1 MAQWIPRRQRFLD
14 ELLRLEGRGDHRHQS
29 KCANCDVTASA
40 AMWRCRDCFTD
51 ALFCQACL
59 VRLHRDN
66 AGLFERVTLK
76 SLGLRI
82 QLGHGRNGI
91 CPGTDFCIVD
101 SNGIHEVALDFCTC
115 GRAEDHDVQLLR
127 ARLYPATTTNPATA
141 ATFRVLR
148 DFHLLS
154 LEAKSSAYHFYNKLA
169 RQTDNTGVF
178 QPRTRYAE
186 FRRMTRQWRHL
197 QMLKRAGRGHAA
209 DGIEGTKAGEC
220 ALLCPACPQ
229 PGKNLPK
236 DGSWKLVPRE
246 RRFLYALFLALD
258 ANFRMK
264 RKDVSSEADDP
275 SLGDGIAFF
284 SQVDGYMAHL
294 DKHWDVEQEKST
306 CVAHDAVDEPDR
318 ESVGTASSGIGTVD
332 CARHNM
338 KRPNGVGDLQKG
350 ERYINMDYMLWNSLA
365 NHDNIIQLFISY
377 DIVCQWHKNIWT
389 RLAGYGPELRGRGRN
404 RHYVW
409 LIPKFHLPAHIEACN
424 ILFSFNLTPYVGQ
437 MDGEAPERGWVNTN
451 PLATSTKEMGPGARR
466 DALDDH
472 FNDWN
477 HKKIM
482 GLGKFLLERAQK
494 AIPNMSEFRLALVEA
509 EQGLPAADLERWT
522 KEMELWEDDPANP
535 NPFKVADR
543 PEDIFAIRRR
553 LAEDAEGAR
562 VGDAADDVRGDLH
575 AHEMIDMGMQLEEQ
589 QRALQWDSGA
599 VKLHATDRQKAALLE
614 RSNKLGRKITEWLK
628 IRESFAPIVVPLRM
642 ADDQARATAARLQ
655 ATPALP
661 VHAIK
666 LWLPSRLASMPGVIV
681 KESHARMEFAL
692 RIGKAETALGELRRL
707 LLVRTAKWKHKDAF
721 TRGVAANT
729 RAKTAIDAVED
740 SIRRTAAEYRAARL
754 ALVNLGP
761 VLKETEWKLK
771 LQVLAPDDVRAR
783 PRATFSDPEHKSRK
797 KKKKRLEGRAATEEM
812 RKKKQEER
820 PASWIWL
827 SQLTDEEG
835 SEDGMVEVLRLEW
848 AKSRARAWRWTEEV
862 DLLEQEMDR
871 VLRFLRWKEAWWTN
885 LQDQRPSVVEDP
897 ILSEGFAVYAQR
909 QSEIQRHLRLRFEGN
924 WRDIPRYI
932 DIAREETQQG
942 VGEEQDEDEE
952 GDGDGDEDEP
962 IPEAARDSRI
972 AASFVEEF
980 LA

>member
-1 MAQWIPRRQRFLD
+1 MAQWMPCCQRFPD
-14 ELLRLEGRGDHRHQS
+14 KLLRLEGRGDHCHQS

-40 AMWRCRDCFTD
+40 AVWRCRDCFTD

-59 VRLHRDN
+59 VRLHRDSPLHRVEVWTD
-66 AGLFERVTLK
+66 ASLFERVTLK

-91 CPGTDFCIVD
+91 CPGTTERRSREDFCIMD
-101 SNGIHEVALDFCTC
+101 SNSIHEVALDFCTC
-115 GRAEDHDVQLLR
+115 GRAEDHDIQLLR
-127 ARLYPATTTNPATA
+127 ARLYPVTTTNPATA

-169 RQTDNTGVF
+169 CQTDNSSVF
-178 QPRTRYAE
+178 QPRTRYVE
-186 FRRMTRQWRHL
+186 FCRMTRQWRHL
-197 QMLKRAGRGHAA
+197 QMLKRAGHGHAA
-209 DGIEGTKAGEC
+209 DGIEGTKASEC
-220 ALLCPACPQ
+220 ALLCSACPQ
-229 PGKNLPK
+229 PGKNLPE
-236 DGSWKLVPRE
+236 DESWKLIPRE
-246 RRFLYALFLALD
+246 RQFLYALFLALD

-264 RKDVSSEADDP
+264 RKDVSSEVDDP

-294 DKHWDVEQEKST
+294 DKQWDVEQEKST

-332 CARHNM
+332 CTRHNM

-365 NHDNIIQLFISY
+365 NHDDIIQLFISY

-389 RLAGYGPELRGRGRN
+389 RLAGYGPELRGRSRN

-424 ILFSFNLTPYVGQ
+424 ILFSFNLTPYIGQ
-437 MDGEAPERGWVNTN
+437 TDGEAPERGWANAN

-509 EQGLPAADLERWT
+509 EQGLPGRIWKGGPRRWSCGKMT
-522 KEMELWEDDPANP
+522 W
-535 NPFKVADR
+535 R
-543 PEDIFAIRRR
+543 TQ
-553 LAEDAEGAR
+553 GAR
-562 VGDAADDVRGDLH
+562 VRDAADDVRGDLH
-575 AHEMIDMGMQLEEQ
+575 THEMINMGMQLEEQ
-589 QRALQWDSGA
+589 QCALQWDSGA

-614 RSNKLGRKITEWLK
+614 RSNKLGSKITEWLK

-642 ADDQARATAARLQ
+642 VDDQVRATAARLQ

-666 LWLPSRLASMPGVIV
+666 LWLPLRLASMPGVIV

-707 LLVRTAKWKHKDAF
+707 LLVQTAKWKHKDAF
-721 TRGVAANT
+721 TRGVAANM
-729 RAKTAIDAVED
+729 RAKTVIDAVED

-761 VLKETEWKLK
+761 VPKETEWKLK
-771 LQVLAPDDVRAR
+771 LQVLAPDN
-783 PRATFSDPEHKSRK
+783 
-797 KKKKRLEGRAATEEM
+797 GRAATEEM
-812 RKKKQEER
+812 WKKKQEER
-820 PASWIWL
+820 PVSWIWL

-835 SEDGMVEVLRLEW
+835 SQGGMVEALRLEW

-897 ILSEGFAVYAQR
+897 ILSEGFAAYAQR
-909 QSEIQRHLRLRFEGN
+909 QLGIQCHLRLRFEGN

-932 DIAREETQQG
+932 DIAQEGLGVIPVETQQG

-952 GDGDGDEDEP
+952 GDGDGDGDEDKP

-972 AASFVEEF
+972 AASFVEES

>member
-14 ELLRLEGRGDHRHQS
+14 ELLRLEGCGDHRHQS

-59 VRLHRDN
+59 VRLHRDSPLHRVEVWTD

-115 GRAEDHDVQLLR
+115 GWAEDHDIQLLR

-229 PGKNLPK
+229 PGKNLPE

-332 CARHNM
+332 CAWHNM
-338 KRPNGVGDLQKG
+338 KHPNGVGDLQKG
-350 ERYINMDYMLWNSLA
+350 ESLA
-365 NHDNIIQLFISY
+365 NHDDIIQLFISY

-389 RLAGYGPELRGRGRN
+389 RLAGYGPELHGRGRN
-404 RHYVW
+404 CHYVW

-424 ILFSFNLTPYVGQ
+424 ILFSFNLTPY
-437 MDGEAPERGWVNTN
+437 RGWANAN
-451 PLATSTKEMGPGARR
+451 PLTTSTKEMGPGARR

-543 PEDIFAIRRR
+543 PEDIFAIRKR
-553 LAEDAEGAR
+553 LAEDAKGAQ

-599 VKLHATDRQKAALLE
+599 AALLE

-628 IRESFAPIVVPLRM
+628 IRESFAPIVVPLWM

-681 KESHARMEFAL
+681 KESHACMEFAL

-707 LLVRTAKWKHKDAF
+707 LLVWTAKWKHKDAF

-835 SEDGMVEVLRLEW
+835 SEGGMVEALRLEW
-848 AKSRARAWRWTEEV
+848 AKSPARAWRWTEEV
-862 DLLEQEMDR
+862 DLLEQEMDQ

-885 LQDQRPSVVEDP
+885 LQDQRPLVVEDP
-897 ILSEGFAVYAQR
+897 ILSEGFAAYAQR

-924 WRDIPRYI
+924 WRNIPRYI
-932 DIAREETQQG
+932 DITREGLGVIPVETQQG

-952 GDGDGDEDEP
+952 GDGDGDEDKP
-962 IPEAARDSRI
+962 IPEATRDSRI
-972 AASFVEEF
+972 TASFVEES